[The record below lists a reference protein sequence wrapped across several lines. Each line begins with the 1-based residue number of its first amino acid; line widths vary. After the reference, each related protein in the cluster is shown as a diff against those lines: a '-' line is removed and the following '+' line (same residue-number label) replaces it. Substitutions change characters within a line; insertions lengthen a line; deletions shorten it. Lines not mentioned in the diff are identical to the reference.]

1 MSGIADHLGQRI
13 SAAAH
18 SAWAMVHHPRRE
30 PNTDLAAEH
39 HSTTSDPTGGK
50 QPGEPES
57 SPRGLGGMDF

>member
-1 MSGIADHLGQRI
+1 MSGIATQLGHRI

-39 HSTTSDPTGGK
+39 HSTTSDPTGGPG
-50 QPGEPES
+50 QGEPES

>member
-1 MSGIADHLGQRI
+1 MSGIATQLGHRI

-18 SAWAMVHHPRRE
+18 SAWALVHHPRRE

-39 HSTTSDPTGGK
+39 HSTTSDPTGGRG
-50 QPGEPES
+50 QGEPE

>member
-1 MSGIADHLGQRI
+1 MSGIATQLGHRI

-30 PNTDLAAEH
+30 PSTDLAAEH
-39 HSTTSDPTGGK
+39 HSTTSDPTGGR
-50 QPGEPES
+50 QGEPES